1 MTGENR
7 YYYLYRRLGCGR
19 NPLCT
24 FEDSL
29 HEAANVRLLRRPSFK
44 VISHTVEGEM
54 GVADFILNFFKD
66 RGVDL
71 WLVLYGSAG

>member
-1 MTGENR
+1 MQGSKTQLAISVPENVSQHKIIEC
-7 YYYLYRRLGCGR
+7 LGVK
-19 NPLCT
+19 P
-24 FEDSL
+24 
-29 HEAANVRLLRRPSFK
+29 
-44 VISHTVEGEM
+44 ISNTVEGEI